1 MIIQR
6 KYFDEELN
14 DFVFTKSFSISEL
27 PQENEITI
35 GKMGFGKTP
44 PIVPYLHDD
53 SKLLVLDKIPT
64 ERDFLSFCNS
74 QFPVVIKDVSYM
86 NKKGNVFLI
95 NKNKANWLSNP
106 FYDSMSLIAVYDVF
120 CNTWYQKRYENK
132 NFQVKLLRNIFI
144 PNVSEEYRIYFYTNK
159 ENQKEILRISSSPIN
174 KSNSVPLNI
183 LLSKSEEL
191 LKHDNQIA
199 KLPSGTIDY
208 VFNGEEL
215 VVIETHLMA
224 AVGIASY
231 DPMYDNMNG
240 DKLLDA
246 FEQSFRVFDNFID
259 KPTINKTKV
268 KP

>member
-1 MIIQR
+1 M
-6 KYFDEELN
+6 
-14 DFVFTKSFSISEL
+14 
-27 PQENEITI
+27 
-35 GKMGFGKTP
+35 
-44 PIVPYLHDD
+44 
-53 SKLLVLDKIPT
+53 
-64 ERDFLSFCNS
+64 
-74 QFPVVIKDVSYM
+74 
-86 NKKGNVFLI
+86 
-95 NKNKANWLSNP
+95 
-106 FYDSMSLIAVYDVF
+106 
-120 CNTWYQKRYENK
+120 
-132 NFQVKLLRNIFI
+132 
-144 PNVSEEYRIYFYTNK
+144 
-159 ENQKEILRISSSPIN
+159 RISSSPIN
-174 KSNSVPLNI
+174 KNNNVPLDV

-231 DPMYDNMNG
+231 APMYNNMNG

-246 FEQSFRVFDNFID
+246 FEQSFKVFDNFID